1 MNKLIQKLAEKAGAH
16 TRSVCHG
23 HGDYRTEFQLT
34 DENIEKFAELLIKE
48 CAIIANR
55 ADNTE
60 TEIRCMYDVITE
72 HFGVK

>member
-1 MNKLIQKLAEKAGAH
+1 MNERYHKLANEAWCTVNQRIGFNDAQ
-16 TRSVCHG
+16 R
-23 HGDYRTEFQLT
+23 RELF
-34 DENIEKFAELLIKE
+34 EREFAELIVKE

-72 HFGVK
+72 HFGVEE

>member
-1 MNKLIQKLAEKAGAH
+1 MNEQ
-16 TRSVCHG
+16 
-23 HGDYRTEFQLT
+23 
-34 DENIEKFAELLIKE
+34 IEKLLAQAHIEFAPDSKAVTSRFAELLVKK

-72 HFGVK
+72 HFGIE

>member
-1 MNKLIQKLAEKAGAH
+1 MNQRIKQLQFQAAAQIPPLLVASEWQQ
-16 TRSVCHG
+16 
-23 HGDYRTEFQLT
+23 EFT
-34 DENIEKFAELLIKE
+34 KKFAQLLIHE

-72 HFGVK
+72 HFGVENDTY